1 LMLTGFAELDDLIA
15 KDEWVEFYSEDSD
28 LLEEFYSRVIA
39 LSSNPFIK
47 VLVVSERGGLDP
59 WKVRTFQ
66 RAFGVEGRVL
76 VRRAFKAEDVPPS
89 VIAMGEGDLVV
100 INPYGF
106 FRLYSHIVGS
116 MRARRGRT
124 FVFSP
129 FDRERRGS
137 VFGLHSAH
145 SVIEVRRTY
154 RGVRFRVVKSPSHAE
169 VELVYPIQS
178 LFGRSSVGLEAW
190 L

>member
-1 LMLTGFAELDDLIA
+1 
-15 KDEWVEFYSEDSD
+15 
-28 LLEEFYSRVIA
+28 
-39 LSSNPFIK
+39 
-47 VLVVSERGGLDP
+47 
-59 WKVRTFQ
+59 
-66 RAFGVEGRVL
+66 
-76 VRRAFKAEDVPPS
+76 
-89 VIAMGEGDLVV
+89 V

-178 LFGRSSVGLEAW
+178 LFGRSSIGLEAW